1 MVINYVKNLNL
12 ITKFFYRC
20 KYECYFKIYNEIK
33 GKIL

>member
-12 ITKFFYRC
+12 ITKFFY